1 MQNTT
6 TPLDL
11 SRYAELTLSAA
22 KRGDVDGA
30 MFWAVQRTQA
40 EDAEVVQLN
49 ANYAATIEAAETE
62 RLDTLNQ
69 TTTSADGERPDYKSL
84 PNADMREWNC
94 ASGALRSAMADA
106 GMSEATRIEGAG
118 KYLRIKNFRSF
129 KQATPQEL
137 HSLRLAILGGF
148 LTTEWELAAEHES
161 ACEPERIDDED
172 FARILEGC

>member
-69 TTTSADGERPDYKSL
+69 TTTSADGERPDYKTL
-84 PNADMREWNC
+84 PNADMREWKA
-94 ASGALRSAMADA
+94 ASGPLFDLLKRE
-106 GMSEATRIEGAG
+106 GMEVGRIEGARQVLG
-118 KYLRIKNFRSF
+118 LATLSSF
-129 KQATPQEL
+129 KQLTPSEL
-137 HSLRLAILGGF
+137 HAVRFAILRGHVARD
-148 LTTEWELAAEHES
+148 WSLAEEYES